1 MSLLAGVHL
10 TYAIESA
17 ENIGNDTL
25 RAFGQVKLMLHG
37 KLQMASGVIS
47 K

>member
-1 MSLLAGVHL
+1 MSLLAGSHL
-10 TYAIESA
+10 TYTIESA
-17 ENIGNDTL
+17 ENISNDTL
-25 RAFGQVKLMLHG
+25 RAFGQIKLMLHG